1 MSTQNVLT
9 FGWNGTN
16 PQRTEVNASGH
27 QKVNIENSSI
37 PITSSGTLNVSDSTA
52 QTSLSSI
59 DGKVTACD
67 TGSVTIVGNTSGVGD
82 ATATKQDAQ
91 TALLTTLAGAVS
103 GTEIQ
108 CDIVSST
115 SLNVVATNNTDPATA
130 TKQDAQTAQLSTIS
144 SDTTSLDGKISQGS
158 DTTLTNA
165 QQVLCYGRD
174 NGGTLD
180 ALRTDAQGHLEVVV
194 DDFTKG
200 QALMAS
206 SFPVVVASDQSTI
219 NTDPVATRTSSTL
232 FSAQSIADGA
242 NATSS
247 VLDMDGT
254 KELQIIGNTTNT
266 GGFDNFFY
274 QYSTDNVTY
283 YTSSDEFIA
292 IDSTSGDFSHRVS
305 GLCARYVR
313 FFKANTSGSAETIT
327 LIACTRRN

>member
-37 PITSSGTLNVSDSTA
+37 PITTSGTLNVSDSTA

-130 TKQDAQTAQLSTIS
+130 TKQDAQTAQKSTIS
-144 SDTTSLDGKISQGS
+144 SDTTSIDGKISQGS

-247 VLDMDGT
+247 VLDMDGL
-254 KELQIIGNTTNT
+254 KEFQIIGNTTNT
-266 GGFDNFFY
+266 GFDDFKY
-274 QYSTDNVTY
+274 EYSADNITWFR
-283 YTSSDEFIA
+283 SSDEFISV
-292 IDSTSGDFSHRVS
+292 DSTSGDFSHRS
-305 GLCARYVR
+305 PNTSARYVR
-313 FFKANTSGSAETIT
+313 FYKANTSGVTETIT
-327 LIACTRRN
+327 LIACTRKN

>member
-1 MSTQNVLT
+1 
-9 FGWNGTN
+9 
-16 PQRTEVNASGH
+16 
-27 QKVNIENSSI
+27 
-37 PITSSGTLNVSDSTA
+37 
-52 QTSLSSI
+52 
-59 DGKVTACD
+59 
-67 TGSVTIVGNTSGVGD
+67 
-82 ATATKQDAQ
+82 
-91 TALLTTLAGAVS
+91 
-103 GTEIQ
+103 
-108 CDIVSST
+108 
-115 SLNVVATNNTDPATA
+115 
-130 TKQDAQTAQLSTIS
+130 
-144 SDTTSLDGKISQGS
+144 
-158 DTTLTNA
+158 
-165 QQVLCYGRD
+165 
-174 NGGTLD
+174 
-180 ALRTDAQGHLEVVV
+180 
-194 DDFTKG
+194 
-200 QALMAS
+200 MAS